1 MNGRVK
7 GGFECP
13 FGIAVR
19 TDGQADTRSQ
29 LVLFVD
35 DPLDFLMFGHW
46 HSESEEKRVPWR
58 TTPLVVT
65 PAAFDGAWRLILV
78 TQTGIHPQ
86 DVQQAGAATGG

>member
-1 MNGRVK
+1 MHRYD
-7 GGFECP
+7 P
-13 FGIAVR
+13 AMSM
-19 TDGQADTRSQ
+19 RSQ